1 MPEPGQGVVPAE
13 NHHAEAPGERAAEPS
28 HEEQERQA
36 RVIEE
41 ERAEQRARDEATR
54 VRRNLLDRTRYHGD
68 KMAELEVQ
76 LARATRRGQDWLV
89 ADILEDMDVVRAR
102 ATEAG

>member
-1 MPEPGQGVVPAE
+1 MVPAG
-13 NHHAEAPGERAAEPS
+13 NRHAEAPRERAADPN
-28 HEEQERQA
+28 HEERERQMM
-36 RVIEE
+36 VIEE
-41 ERAEQRARDEATR
+41 EMAEQRARDEATR

-68 KMAELEVQ
+68 KMVELEVQ
-76 LARATRRGQDWLV
+76 LARARRRDQDRLV

>member
-1 MPEPGQGVVPAE
+1 MPEPGQGAVPAR
-13 NHHAEAPGERAAEPS
+13 NRHAEAPRERAADPN
-28 HEEQERQA
+28 HEERERQL

-41 ERAEQRARDEATR
+41 EMAEQRARVEATR
-54 VRRNLLDRTRYHGD
+54 LRRNLIDRTRYHGD
-68 KMAELEVQ
+68 KMVELEVQ
-76 LARATRRGQDWLV
+76 LAMARRRRQDWLV

>member
-1 MPEPGQGVVPAE
+1 MPEPGRGVVPAE

-41 ERAEQRARDEATR
+41 EMAEQRARDEATR

-76 LARATRRGQDWLV
+76 LARARRREQDWLV

>member
-1 MPEPGQGVVPAE
+1 MPERGQGVVPAE

-41 ERAEQRARDEATR
+41 E
-54 VRRNLLDRTRYHGD
+54 
-68 KMAELEVQ
+68 
-76 LARATRRGQDWLV
+76 
-89 ADILEDMDVVRAR
+89 
-102 ATEAG
+102 

>member
-1 MPEPGQGVVPAE
+1 MVPAE

-41 ERAEQRARDEATR
+41 EMAEQMARNEATR
-54 VRRNLLDRTRYHGD
+54 VRRNLLDRTKYHGD
-68 KMAELEVQ
+68 KMVELEVQ
-76 LARATRRGQDWLV
+76 LAMARRREQDRIV
-89 ADILEDMDVVRAR
+89 ADILEEMEVVRAR
-102 ATEAG
+102 AMEAG

>member
-1 MPEPGQGVVPAE
+1 MVPAE

-28 HEEQERQA
+28 QEEQERQA
-36 RVIEE
+36 RVIAEE
-41 ERAEQRARDEATR
+41 MAEQTARLEATR
-54 VRRNLLDRTRYHGD
+54 VRRNLLDRTKYHGD
-68 KMAELEVQ
+68 KMVELEVQ
-76 LARATRRGQDWLV
+76 LAMARRREQDRLV